1 MPHYTT
7 YGGNLLTQNVNENQD
22 EAQVLTISEKF
33 VGEGILNQ
41 NLNAIEKLEGEQEI
55 DWNCSYFKKQYE
67 SGPKGNNSAL
77 NSPHFN
83 QIDKNLIS
91 SQFTNYVTNSNSL
104 SNLFDFLKSENS
116 DLIKNHDDIDNLTGL
131 GLDLKDFANDFFS
144 TKGLME
150 GLIDQITNG
159 FIGGR
164 PWSEFAVHGSGGNMA
179 KYIGIGH
186 EAYECADEGMTNAWN
201 KKEQQLCEGTGG
213 EVCEDLNGDGYV
225 GNAPSSGDC
234 DGETGILGKL
244 WDAAKD
250 LVTDNND
257 NKKSENDDDDDE
269 SKASGCF
276 EKPWEYD
283 HYTNFGSGFETYG
296 QSPNEIMNNF
306 GNEFETYGQQNF
318 VQDNILAATGNFF

>member
-33 VGEGILNQ
+33 VGEEILNQ

-55 DWNCSYFKKQYE
+55 DWKCSYFKKQYE

-77 NSPHFN
+77 NSPHF
-83 QIDKNLIS
+83 
-91 SQFTNYVTNSNSL
+91 
-104 SNLFDFLKSENS
+104 
-116 DLIKNHDDIDNLTGL
+116 NHDDIDNLTGL

-150 GLIDQITNG
+150 GLIDQMTNG

-164 PWSEFAVHGSGGNMA
+164 PWSEFAIHGTGGNMT
-179 KYIGIGH
+179 KYVGIGH

-244 WDAAKD
+244 WDAFSD
-250 LVTDNND
+250 WLEND
-257 NKKSENDDDDDE
+257 DVEKSENDDDDEKSDTDD
-269 SKASGCF
+269 CF

-306 GNEFETYGQQNF
+306 GNEFETYSQQNF
-318 VQDNILAATGNFF
+318 VQDNMLAATGNFF